1 MSFCGAPRSDDGAA
15 ERGQFAN
22 HPIGF
27 QRIGIPGL
35 GPALIDA
42 GLNCPRIDVLAKLI
56 KERQFAAGLFE
67 AALKPQAL
75 NGTRRMVFCFRSKVH
90 RTLPNLFC
98 SFDHGKPS
106 SRESPS
112 EKTSCGRCLR
122 E

>member
-1 MSFCGAPRSDDGAA
+1 MSFCGAPWGDDGPT

-35 GPALIDA
+35 GPALVDA
-42 GLNCPRIDVLAKLI
+42 GLNRPRVDVLAKLI

-67 AALKPQAL
+67 AAEEPQAL
-75 NGTRRMVFCFRSKVH
+75 HGTRRMVFCFRSKVH

-98 SFDHGKPS
+98 SFSHGKPMS
-106 SRESPS
+106 GESPS
-112 EKTSCGRCLR
+112 EKTSSAVA
-122 E
+122 